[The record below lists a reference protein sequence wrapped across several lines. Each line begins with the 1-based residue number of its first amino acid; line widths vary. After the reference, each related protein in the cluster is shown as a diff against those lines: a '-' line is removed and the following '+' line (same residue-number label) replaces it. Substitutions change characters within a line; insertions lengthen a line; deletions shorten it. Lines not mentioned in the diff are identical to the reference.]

1 MIGIYAIHNIK
12 TDKYYIGQSK
22 DIEHRWKQH
31 KSRLKNN
38 KHENEHLQNS
48 YNKYLFMYERTL
60 KNKRI
65 HSFLLIHVK
74 YITINIYIK

>member
-48 YNKYLFMYERTL
+48 YNKY
-60 KNKRI
+60 I
-65 HSFLLIHVK
+65 A
-74 YITINIYIK
+74 